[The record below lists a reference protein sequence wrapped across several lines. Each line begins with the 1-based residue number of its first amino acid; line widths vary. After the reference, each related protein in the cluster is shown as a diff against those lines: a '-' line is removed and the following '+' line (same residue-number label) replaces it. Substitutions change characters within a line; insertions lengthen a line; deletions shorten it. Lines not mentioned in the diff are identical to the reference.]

1 MKNQRFF
8 RLSRLLGLMALA
20 LLFTRCEA
28 GVTGTE
34 NQANAGTGA
43 CMRDSAAVCACIS
56 AQYPHESLSDTEIAA
71 LLYMREEEKLARDVY
86 TALGE
91 RWQAPIFGNIAD
103 SEERHTEAVRCLL
116 TKYALADPAA
126 GKLAGEFFN
135 PELQALYTA
144 LTAQGQTSLNDA
156 LAVGATIEDLDLS
169 DLDTRRAAVDN
180 ADILAVFDNLAKGS
194 RNHLRAFTGQLA
206 TAGITYVPVYIRAEV
221 YQQIVTSPK
230 EKGGGLC
237 EGSCGDAAGCRNIG
251 KDRMA
256 LWKDA
261 FMATLPADEP
271 SPAEAFDAAALTHEV
286 VEQLPLPYREVLV
299 LRYFEQ
305 LSYEDISDI
314 LELPEGT
321 VATRLNRAKRAF
333 ARAAAHTA
341 LNPQNQ

>member
-1 MKNQRFF
+1 MELPAAHFF
-8 RLSRLLGLMALA
+8 YLH
-20 LLFTRCEA
+20 
-28 GVTGTE
+28 
-34 NQANAGTGA
+34 
-43 CMRDSAAVCACIS
+43 
-56 AQYPHESLSDTEIAA
+56 PEIAA
-71 LLYMREEEKLARDVY
+71 FMLVSKKICDELSDAEIVQKALDEVDFFSCLYTRYEAQLLRYISH
-86 TALGE
+86 LG
-91 RWQAPIFGNIAD
+91 
-103 SEERHTEAVRCLL
+103 SV
-116 TKYALADPAA
+116 PAA
-126 GKLAGEFFN
+126 EA
-135 PELQALYTA
+135 
-144 LTAQGQTSLNDA
+144 
-156 LAVGATIEDLDLS
+156 EDLLQE
-169 DLDTRRAAVDN
+169 AFIKVW
-180 ADILAVFDNLAKGS
+180 
-194 RNHLRAFTGQLA
+194 RNLRAFNPAMKLSSWL
-206 TAGITYVPVYIRAEV
+206 YR
-221 YQQIVTSPK
+221 IVHNQVISS
-230 EKGGGLC
+230 LRRQR
-237 EGSCGDAAGCRNIG
+237 SFG